1 MRKAPW
7 LLLLLAGCSNS
18 SAGGRAAYGPPP
30 VASCAPSPG
39 FLAPPAST
47 ETYDA
52 IVENR
57 FLSPKDQPL
66 STFSVDVDTASYAN
80 VRRFLNEGTLP
91 PPGAV
96 RLEELV
102 NYFPY
107 HTPPPTDGSAFAA
120 RMEMAECPWNP
131 TNRLVRIAIQG
142 REMPKRERP
151 PCSLVF
157 LVDVS
162 GSMDEPN
169 KLPLVKTALRMLLEE
184 LDGRDQ
190 VSIVVYAGASGLVL
204 PPTRCS
210 NRAVIRQAIDGLDA
224 GGSTNGAAGIQ
235 LAYMQAREAFV
246 QGGANRVILCTD
258 GDFNVGVTDESQ
270 LVALIEE
277 KARSG
282 VFLTALGFGRGNLK
296 DAMLEKLADKGNGVH
311 GYVDSEKEARKLF
324 VEQVSGTLVTIA
336 KDVKLQVEWN
346 PTRVAAYRLLGY
358 ENRLLAKED
367 FHDDRKDA
375 GDIGAG
381 HAVTAF
387 YEVVPAGAPAP
398 TGTVDPLRYQ
408 TAAAPSDAA
417 MSAEILTLKIR
428 HKAPDADT
436 SRLQTFRLEEPG
448 AVAFGAASE
457 DFRFAAAVAA
467 FAMILT
473 DSPFKGGARLSWV
486 RRTVERSLGRDE
498 AGYRR
503 DFLALVD
510 RAAGLKG
517 RED

>member
-1 MRKAPW
+1 VRKAPW

-18 SAGGRAAYGPPP
+18 SAGGRTTYGPPP
-30 VASCAPSPG
+30 TASAAAPAPCCAPSPG

-80 VRRFLNEGTLP
+80 VRRFLNEGTMP

-107 HTPPPTDGSAFAA
+107 HATPPPTDGSAFAA

-142 REMPKRERP
+142 KEMPKRERP
-151 PCSLVF
+151 PCNLVF

-162 GSMDEPN
+162 GSMAEPN

-190 VSIVVYAGASGLVL
+190 VSMVVYAGASGLVL

-210 NRAVIRQAIDGLDA
+210 NKAVIRQAIDALDA

-235 LAYMQAREAFV
+235 LAYLQAREAFV

-270 LVALIEE
+270 LIALIQE
-277 KARSG
+277 KAKSG
-282 VFLTALGFGRGNLK
+282 VFLTALGFGRG
-296 DAMLEKLADKGNGVH
+296 
-311 GYVDSEKEARKLF
+311 
-324 VEQVSGTLVTIA
+324 T
-336 KDVKLQVEWN
+336 
-346 PTRVAAYRLLGY
+346 
-358 ENRLLAKED
+358 
-367 FHDDRKDA
+367 
-375 GDIGAG
+375 
-381 HAVTAF
+381 
-387 YEVVPAGAPAP
+387 
-398 TGTVDPLRYQ
+398 
-408 TAAAPSDAA
+408 
-417 MSAEILTLKIR
+417 
-428 HKAPDADT
+428 
-436 SRLQTFRLEEPG
+436 
-448 AVAFGAASE
+448 
-457 DFRFAAAVAA
+457 
-467 FAMILT
+467 
-473 DSPFKGGARLSWV
+473 
-486 RRTVERSLGRDE
+486 
-498 AGYRR
+498 
-503 DFLALVD
+503 
-510 RAAGLKG
+510 
-517 RED
+517 